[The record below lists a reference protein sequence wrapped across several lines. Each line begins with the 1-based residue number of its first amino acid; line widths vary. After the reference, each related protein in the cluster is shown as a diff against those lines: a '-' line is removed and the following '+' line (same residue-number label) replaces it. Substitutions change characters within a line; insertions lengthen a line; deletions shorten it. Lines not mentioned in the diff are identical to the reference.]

1 MTDNQLFQ
9 KKNSKQ
15 CERRKENSKVANK
28 TEIMQIIHQTDEILP
43 GKGYLFVNS
52 NEKISL

>member
-1 MTDNQLFQ
+1 MTENQLFH

-15 CERRKENSKVANK
+15 CDRRKENCKVANK
-28 TEIMQIIHQTDEILP
+28 TEIMQIIHQTGEIFP